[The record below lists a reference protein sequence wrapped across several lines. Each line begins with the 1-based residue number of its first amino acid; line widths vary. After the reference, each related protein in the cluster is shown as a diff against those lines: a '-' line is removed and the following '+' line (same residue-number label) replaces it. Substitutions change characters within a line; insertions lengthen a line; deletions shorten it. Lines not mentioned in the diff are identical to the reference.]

1 MASVIARRSGDRML
15 ADLRKQL
22 ADVLTPER
30 YDPERAAAL
39 QQAITEWL
47 DRSARYR
54 RARRAA
60 LTVANPSREWWY

>member
-47 DRSARYR
+47 DRSARGIDGHAGR
-54 RARRAA
+54 R
-60 LTVANPSREWWY
+60 